1 MHYYP
6 VSVAFTTECATN
18 NQGEMHMKQRSIR
31 VRLLAFGAVAVL
43 GLAACGGGNDAADEA
58 ATDDATE
65 ETVAEEVVTGVG
77 NDCTA
82 GKTLVEGKL
91 TIGTGN
97 PAYEPWVVG
106 DAPESKEG
114 FEAAVA
120 YGVAAEMGFSDENVV
135 WVRTGFDEAIQP
147 GAKNFDFN
155 LQQFS
160 ITEER
165 KANVT
170 FSDPY
175 YSTNQALVGFAD
187 SPVAAATKVSELKDL
202 KFGAQAG
209 TTSLDFIT
217 KVIQPT
223 TEPFIYDDNAAA
235 KAAMEAKQI
244 DAIVLDLPTALYVS
258 AVEIEGSKVI
268 GQFPLSDQVGADN
281 FGMVFDLNN
290 PLVDC
295 VNEALSR
302 MRDLTYELISIEE
315 TWLSGYTGAPVISLD

>member
-1 MHYYP
+1 
-6 VSVAFTTECATN
+6 
-18 NQGEMHMKQRSIR
+18 MKQRSIR

-160 ITEER
+160 I
-165 KANVT
+165 
-170 FSDPY
+170 
-175 YSTNQALVGFAD
+175 
-187 SPVAAATKVSELKDL
+187 
-202 KFGAQAG
+202 
-209 TTSLDFIT
+209 
-217 KVIQPT
+217 
-223 TEPFIYDDNAAA
+223 
-235 KAAMEAKQI
+235 
-244 DAIVLDLPTALYVS
+244 
-258 AVEIEGSKVI
+258 
-268 GQFPLSDQVGADN
+268 
-281 FGMVFDLNN
+281 
-290 PLVDC
+290 
-295 VNEALSR
+295 
-302 MRDLTYELISIEE
+302 
-315 TWLSGYTGAPVISLD
+315 